1 VTRIA
6 AAMVVLL
13 ACRAPDSKVEED
25 LGEQHAAG
33 ARETLVGRLAPDA
46 ALDLL
51 DGERVQLRDLVGRKP
66 VYLKFWATW
75 CVPCQKQMPHLEA
88 THRKYGD
95 RIATF
100 AVDLGIN
107 DPVEAVREFQAAH
120 AMTVPIAID
129 DGSLA
134 ERFHVAV
141 TPQHILVDRAG
152 VVRYVGHAT
161 TAELDRALESL
172 LRDDPASSDPPR
184 PAESPADAPL
194 SLTLL
199 DGSAFTL
206 SAHAGRP
213 IALTFVKTSCDRY
226 LAKSRPAMAEA
237 CIAHARQIESLRPSA
252 EHIVWVTIAHPVW
265 TSTESLDAYRKRLAV
280 STPIGLD
287 ETATWFRHFR
297 VRDVPTT
304 VLLDEHGAEIQRVS
318 GRGDDLPRALTRF
331 R

>member
-6 AAMVVLL
+6 AAMMLLL

-25 LGEQHAAG
+25 PGERHAARP
-33 ARETLVGRLAPDA
+33 RETLVGRLAPAA
-46 ALDLL
+46 ALELL
-51 DGERVQLRDLVGRKP
+51 DGERVQLGDLFGRKP

-75 CVPCQKQMPHLEA
+75 CVPCQKQTPHLEA

-107 DPVEAVREFQAAH
+107 DSVEAVREFQAAH

-152 VVRYVGHAT
+152 VVRHVGHAA
-161 TAELDRALESL
+161 TAELDRAIESL
-172 LRDDPASSDPPR
+172 LHDDPAPRDPPQ
-184 PAESPADAPL
+184 PAAPPADAPP

-199 DGSAFTL
+199 DGSTFTL

-213 IALTFVKTSCDRY
+213 IALTFVQASCDRY
-226 LAKSRPAMAEA
+226 LARSRPAMAEA
-237 CIAHARQIESLRPSA
+237 CAAHARQIESLRPTA
-252 EHIVWVTIAHPVW
+252 ARVVWVTIAHPVW
-265 TSTESLDAYRKRLAV
+265 TSTDSLDAYRKRHAV
-280 STPIGLD
+280 STPIGVD
-287 ETATWFRHFR
+287 ETATWFRRFR

-304 VLLDEHGAEIQRVS
+304 ILLDERGAEIERVG
-318 GRGDDLPRALTRF
+318 GRGDDLPRALARF